1 MCCFSRPV
9 QSVSATNIFARPAEN
24 GRQFL
29 TYRMTLKA
37 REDLA
42 MVLPLPVK
50 AGSGEKAVTFVDL
63 KNYAAFF
70 TDLRSGFPMP
80 EAEAASLA
88 TRGHAPAKKMLE
100 VIQVGSFE
108 ASYVPTANDFS
119 RLDDRFRLPP
129 GTWDKLPAYR
139 AYGFAVFKL
148 KPGAATIH
156 PMAFSFPRAD
166 RSSLF
171 FPTVHIHD
179 GKVHATAK
187 FDHALY
193 CQTGPEEELTLTA
206 WLESNRPAGTFMK
219 TDEAKG
225 LIDGERHCYLK
236 ELHGNLPNRDT
247 LLPRV

>member
-1 MCCFSRPV
+1 MCCFSRPI

-29 TYRMTLKA
+29 AYNMTLKSK
-37 REDLA
+37 EDLA
-42 MVLPLPVK
+42 MVLPLPVQ
-50 AGSGEKAVTFVDL
+50 AGSREQAVMFINL

-70 TDLRSGFPMP
+70 TDLRRGFPMP
-80 EAEAASLA
+80 DAGSANLT
-88 TRGHAPAKKMLE
+88 TRGGAPARLKLE

-108 ASYVPTANDFS
+108 ASYVPTVNDFS
-119 RLDDRFRLPP
+119 RLDERFRLPP

-139 AYGFAVFKL
+139 DYGFAVFKL
-148 KPGAATIH
+148 KPGSATIH

-179 GKVHATAK
+179 GKVHGTAS

-193 CQTGPEEELTLTA
+193 CQTGPEEKLALTG
-206 WLESNRPAGTFMK
+206 WLESRRPLGSFMK
-219 TDEAKG
+219 TDQAKG
-225 LIDGERHCYLK
+225 LIDGERHAYLM
-236 ELHGNLPNRDT
+236 ELHGDLPNRDT
-247 LLPRV
+247 LLQRF